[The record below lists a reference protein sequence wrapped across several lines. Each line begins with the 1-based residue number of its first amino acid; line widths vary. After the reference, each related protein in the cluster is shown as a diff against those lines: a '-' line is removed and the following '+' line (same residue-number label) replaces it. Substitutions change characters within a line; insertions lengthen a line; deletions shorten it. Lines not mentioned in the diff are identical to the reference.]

1 MWTKESTPG
10 RIRAILRAIDRKQ
23 VELAIIMSVSPVT
36 VTRWVKGR
44 SVPDPRSR
52 EKLEAIEFKYV
63 NQGGMS

>member
-1 MWTKESTPG
+1 MWTKENTPG
-10 RIRAILRAIDRKQ
+10 RIRAILIAIDRKQ